1 MNYLSEILAFY
12 NWLEM
17 NPMPASAIDLW
28 HALLYTANKSGWA
41 SEFSAPISIL
51 KIRTGLNKDAI
62 YRARNTLTQMGL
74 IEYRTRGGNQSAV
87 YKLYS
92 IASLKTTQTAT
103 QPASQEGLVS
113 EIATQPAT
121 QTATQTAS
129 QTASQTATQTASQPA
144 TQTATQTATI
154 NKLNKTKQNKMKL
167 TPYCPPKG
175 DAPESVPR
183 ETVQYKKIADYWNS
197 VCTELPKVQALN
209 DNRKKAV
216 RARVKEHGEET
227 VLRVIALVK
236 QSDFLCGRTGN
247 NWNASF
253 DWVMKPANFV
263 KVLEGNYANKS
274 PAPPNPPGTAR
285 SLDDLTDN
293 PFLKIAMEEEMKNE

>member
-92 IASLKTTQTAT
+92 IVSVKPSQTAT

-121 QTATQTAS
+121 QA
-129 QTASQTATQTASQPA
+129 ASQTATQPA
-144 TQTATQTATI
+144 TQTASQTATI
-154 NKLNKTKQNKMKL
+154 NKLNKTKQNKIKDMPGTKCSEPVAVLPLKDGTEYEISVESFEEFVSAYPEINVLSEMRKMRAWCLSNPANRKTRRGIMKFINGWL
-167 TPYCPPKG
+167 GRAK
-175 DAPESVPR
+175 PESQNPGSGPSYDYTGD
-183 ETVQYKKIADYWNS
+183 ETI
-197 VCTELPKVQALN
+197 
-209 DNRKKAV
+209 
-216 RARVKEHGEET
+216 
-227 VLRVIALVK
+227 
-236 QSDFLCGRTGN
+236 
-247 NWNASF
+247 
-253 DWVMKPANFV
+253 
-263 KVLEGNYANKS
+263 
-274 PAPPNPPGTAR
+274 
-285 SLDDLTDN
+285 
-293 PFLKIAMEEEMKNE
+293 

>member
-17 NPMPASAIDLW
+17 NPMQASAIDLW

-41 SEFSAPISIL
+41 SEFSVPISML

-74 IEYRTRGGNQSAV
+74 IEYRTRSGNQSAV
-87 YKLYS
+87 YKLCS
-92 IASLKTTQTAT
+92 IASLKPTQGATQTAT
-103 QPASQEGLVS
+103 QEELVS
-113 EIATQPAT
+113 EIATQTATQPAT
-121 QTATQTAS
+121 QTATQPATH
-129 QTASQTATQTASQPA
+129 TATQGATQPA
-144 TQTATQTATI
+144 TQAATI
-154 NKLNKTKQNKMKL
+154 NKLNTTKRNKMKL
-167 TPYCPPKG
+167 TPSRPPKG
-175 DAPESVPR
+175 DAPEPVPR

-197 VCTELPKVQALN
+197 VCTELPKVQAMS
-209 DNRKKAV
+209 DNRKKAL

-247 NWNASF
+247 SWNASF
-253 DWVMKPANFV
+253 DWVMKPTNFV
-263 KVLEGNYANKS
+263 KVLEGNYTNK
-274 PAPPNPPGTAR
+274 APVPPTTPGTAR
-285 SLDDLTDN
+285 SVDDLTDN

>member
-92 IASLKTTQTAT
+92 IASVKLTQGATQTATQEAPVSEIATQTAT
-103 QPASQEGLVS
+103 QPASQ
-113 EIATQPAT
+113 A
-121 QTATQTAS
+121 
-129 QTASQTATQTASQPA
+129 
-144 TQTATQTATI
+144 ATI
-154 NKLNKTKQNKMKL
+154 NKLNKTKQNKINDMPGTKCSEPVAVL
-167 TPYCPPKG
+167 PLKDGTEYEIS
-175 DAPESVPR
+175 AESFEEFVSAYPEINVLSEMRKMRAWCLSNP
-183 ETVQYKKIADYWNS
+183 S
-197 VCTELPKVQALN
+197 
-209 DNRKKAV
+209 NRKTRRGIMKFINGWLGRAKTESSHSVIEPV
-216 RARVKEHGEET
+216 RDYEGDET
-227 VLRVIALVK
+227 I
-236 QSDFLCGRTGN
+236 
-247 NWNASF
+247 
-253 DWVMKPANFV
+253 
-263 KVLEGNYANKS
+263 
-274 PAPPNPPGTAR
+274 
-285 SLDDLTDN
+285 
-293 PFLKIAMEEEMKNE
+293 

>member
-92 IASLKTTQTAT
+92 IVSVKPTQGATQTAT
-103 QPASQEGLVS
+103 QEGLVS
-113 EIATQPAT
+113 EIATQ
-121 QTATQTAS
+121 TATH
-129 QTASQTATQTASQPA
+129 TASQTATQPASQPA
-144 TQTATQTATI
+144 SQTATI
-154 NKLNKTKQNKMKL
+154 NKLNKTKQNKINDMPGTKCSEPVAVLPLKDGTEYEISVESFEEFVSAYPEINVLSEMRKMRAWCLSNPANRKTRRGIMKFINGWL
-167 TPYCPPKG
+167 GRAK
-175 DAPESVPR
+175 PESSNPGSGPSYDYTGD
-183 ETVQYKKIADYWNS
+183 ETI
-197 VCTELPKVQALN
+197 
-209 DNRKKAV
+209 
-216 RARVKEHGEET
+216 
-227 VLRVIALVK
+227 
-236 QSDFLCGRTGN
+236 
-247 NWNASF
+247 
-253 DWVMKPANFV
+253 
-263 KVLEGNYANKS
+263 
-274 PAPPNPPGTAR
+274 
-285 SLDDLTDN
+285 
-293 PFLKIAMEEEMKNE
+293 

>member
-92 IASLKTTQTAT
+92 IASLKPTQGATQTSTQEAPVSEIATQTAT
-103 QPASQEGLVS
+103 QPATHTASQG
-113 EIATQPAT
+113 ATQPAT
-121 QTATQTAS
+121 QA
-129 QTASQTATQTASQPA
+129 
-144 TQTATQTATI
+144 ATI
-154 NKLNKTKQNKMKL
+154 NKLNKTKQNKIKDMPGTKCSEPVAVLPLKDGTEYEISAESFEEFVSAYPEINVLSEMRKMRAWCLSNPANRKTRRGIMKFINGWL
-167 TPYCPPKG
+167 GRAK
-175 DAPESVPR
+175 PESSNSAIEPVR
-183 ETVQYKKIADYWNS
+183 DYEGDETI
-197 VCTELPKVQALN
+197 
-209 DNRKKAV
+209 
-216 RARVKEHGEET
+216 
-227 VLRVIALVK
+227 
-236 QSDFLCGRTGN
+236 
-247 NWNASF
+247 
-253 DWVMKPANFV
+253 
-263 KVLEGNYANKS
+263 
-274 PAPPNPPGTAR
+274 
-285 SLDDLTDN
+285 
-293 PFLKIAMEEEMKNE
+293 

>member
-1 MNYLSEILAFY
+1 MQ
-12 NWLEM
+12 
-17 NPMPASAIDLW
+17 ASAIDLW

-41 SEFSAPISIL
+41 SEFSVPISML

-87 YKLYS
+87 YRLCS
-92 IASLKTTQTAT
+92 IASLKPTQGATQTAT
-103 QPASQEGLVS
+103 QEELVS
-113 EIATQPAT
+113 EIATQTAT
-121 QTATQTAS
+121 HTATQG
-129 QTASQTATQTASQPA
+129 ATQPA
-144 TQTATQTATI
+144 TQAATI
-154 NKLNKTKQNKMKL
+154 NKLNKTKRNKMKL
-167 TPYCPPKG
+167 TPYRPPKG
-175 DAPESVPR
+175 DAPEPVPR

-209 DNRKKAV
+209 DNRKKAI

>member
-92 IASLKTTQTAT
+92 IASLKPTQGATQTATQEAPVSEIATQTATQPATHTASQTAT
-103 QPASQEGLVS
+103 QPASQ
-113 EIATQPAT
+113 A
-121 QTATQTAS
+121 
-129 QTASQTATQTASQPA
+129 
-144 TQTATQTATI
+144 ATI
-154 NKLNKTKQNKMKL
+154 NKLNKTKRNKIKDMPRTKCSEPVAMLPLKDGTEYEISAESFEEFASAYPEINVLSEMRKMRAWCLSNPANRKTRRGIMKFINGWL
-167 TPYCPPKG
+167 GRAK
-175 DAPESVPR
+175 PESQNPGSGPSYDYTGD
-183 ETVQYKKIADYWNS
+183 ETI
-197 VCTELPKVQALN
+197 
-209 DNRKKAV
+209 
-216 RARVKEHGEET
+216 
-227 VLRVIALVK
+227 
-236 QSDFLCGRTGN
+236 
-247 NWNASF
+247 
-253 DWVMKPANFV
+253 
-263 KVLEGNYANKS
+263 
-274 PAPPNPPGTAR
+274 
-285 SLDDLTDN
+285 
-293 PFLKIAMEEEMKNE
+293 

>member
-113 EIATQPAT
+113 EI
-121 QTATQTAS
+121 
-129 QTASQTATQTASQPA
+129 ATQTASQPA

-293 PFLKIAMEEEMKNE
+293 PSLKIAMEEEMKNE

>member
-92 IASLKTTQTAT
+92 IASVKPTQGTTQTAT
-103 QPASQEGLVS
+103 QEGLVS
-113 EIATQPAT
+113 EIATQ
-121 QTATQTAS
+121 TATQPATHTAS
-129 QTASQTATQTASQPA
+129 QGATQPAS
-144 TQTATQTATI
+144 QTATI
-154 NKLNKTKQNKMKL
+154 NKLNKTKQNKINDMPGTKCSEPVAMLPLKDGTEYEISAESFEEFVSAYPEINVLSEMRKMRAWCLSNPANRKTRRGIMKFINGWL
-167 TPYCPPKG
+167 GRAK
-175 DAPESVPR
+175 PESQNPGSGPSYDYTGD
-183 ETVQYKKIADYWNS
+183 ETI
-197 VCTELPKVQALN
+197 
-209 DNRKKAV
+209 
-216 RARVKEHGEET
+216 
-227 VLRVIALVK
+227 
-236 QSDFLCGRTGN
+236 
-247 NWNASF
+247 
-253 DWVMKPANFV
+253 
-263 KVLEGNYANKS
+263 
-274 PAPPNPPGTAR
+274 
-285 SLDDLTDN
+285 
-293 PFLKIAMEEEMKNE
+293 

>member
-92 IASLKTTQTAT
+92 IASVKPTQGTTQTAT
-103 QPASQEGLVS
+103 QEGLVS
-113 EIATQPAT
+113 EIATQAATQPAT
-121 QTATQTAS
+121 HTAS
-129 QTASQTATQTASQPA
+129 QGASQPA
-144 TQTATQTATI
+144 TQAATI
-154 NKLNKTKQNKMKL
+154 NKRNKTKQNKINDMPGTKCSEPVAVLPLKDGTEYEISAESFEEFVSAYPEINVLSEMRKMRAWCLSNPANRKTRRGIMKFINGWL
-167 TPYCPPKG
+167 GRAK
-175 DAPESVPR
+175 PESQNPGSGPSYDYTGD
-183 ETVQYKKIADYWNS
+183 ETI
-197 VCTELPKVQALN
+197 
-209 DNRKKAV
+209 
-216 RARVKEHGEET
+216 
-227 VLRVIALVK
+227 
-236 QSDFLCGRTGN
+236 
-247 NWNASF
+247 
-253 DWVMKPANFV
+253 
-263 KVLEGNYANKS
+263 
-274 PAPPNPPGTAR
+274 
-285 SLDDLTDN
+285 
-293 PFLKIAMEEEMKNE
+293 

>member
-92 IASLKTTQTAT
+92 IVSVKPSQTAT

-113 EIATQPAT
+113 EIATQA
-121 QTATQTAS
+121 
-129 QTASQTATQTASQPA
+129 ASQTATQPA
-144 TQTATQTATI
+144 TQTASQTATI
-154 NKLNKTKQNKMKL
+154 NKLNKTKQNKIKDMPGTKCSEPVAMLPLKDGTEYEILAESFEEFVSAYPEINVLSEMRKMRAWCLSNPANRKTRRGIMKFINGWL
-167 TPYCPPKG
+167 GRAK
-175 DAPESVPR
+175 PESQNPGSGPSYDYTGD
-183 ETVQYKKIADYWNS
+183 ETI
-197 VCTELPKVQALN
+197 
-209 DNRKKAV
+209 
-216 RARVKEHGEET
+216 
-227 VLRVIALVK
+227 
-236 QSDFLCGRTGN
+236 
-247 NWNASF
+247 
-253 DWVMKPANFV
+253 
-263 KVLEGNYANKS
+263 
-274 PAPPNPPGTAR
+274 
-285 SLDDLTDN
+285 
-293 PFLKIAMEEEMKNE
+293 

>member
-1 MNYLSEILAFY
+1 MGLIQVKREATF
-12 NWLEM
+12 
-17 NPMPASAIDLW
+17 ID
-28 HALLYTANKSGWA
+28 YRNKLVEA
-41 SEFSAPISIL
+41 
-51 KIRTGLNKDAI
+51 
-62 YRARNTLTQMGL
+62 GL
-74 IEYRTRGGNQSAV
+74 IEYQKGKKGSPNR
-87 YKLYS
+87 YKL
-92 IASLKTTQTAT
+92 ISLSEVKNNNTFTSEVQTVVNTEVQTVVNTEVQSVVNTEVNPEVNPVVKT
-103 QPASQEGLVS
+103 VD
-113 EIATQPAT
+113 
-121 QTATQTAS
+121 
-129 QTASQTATQTASQPA
+129 
-144 TQTATQTATI
+144 I
-154 NKLNKTKQNKMKL
+154 NKLKHKHKLKQKSI
-167 TPYCPPKG
+167 PPIVPHEG